1 MKYYIIN
8 FMFYIIIVLN
18 RPQFFFYFS
27 PFFLHYLFI
36 YIFIL
41 WKTINLVHYKN
52 ISFKYI
58 KIINKVFFFQN
69 ETLLSNFQKFENE
82 YSNLNCLINLHKF
95 VLIVKVWS
103 HMCHVFIL
111 MFDFIFICPLCFKIF
126 SFFSLLHLIQFFCL
140 VIHENENFKT

>member
-1 MKYYIIN
+1 
-8 FMFYIIIVLN
+8 MFYIIIVLN

-58 KIINKVFFFQN
+58 KIINKVFFF
-69 ETLLSNFQKFENE
+69 
-82 YSNLNCLINLHKF
+82 
-95 VLIVKVWS
+95 
-103 HMCHVFIL
+103 
-111 MFDFIFICPLCFKIF
+111 FKMKPYYQI
-126 SFFSLLHLIQFFCL
+126 SRSLKMI
-140 VIHENENFKT
+140 IPI